1 MIATSSE
8 GNDMLELAALSLAAI
23 HLGVPLAYYL
33 YAKTR
38 WLPKP
43 WGIRLSDGYRPK
55 VTVIVPTY
63 REAGIIEGRL
73 SNIRSQDY
81 PRDLMEVIVIDSG
94 SDDGT
99 AEVVEEWASQHG
111 DVDLKLIREGRREG
125 KAKALNHALKHASGD
140 IVIIA
145 DADAVWPSNSIKEAV
160 KWLADPEV
168 GAVSCLKRPNI
179 KGPANVEEG
188 YRHYYNVLRIAESKA
203 YSTPIFH
210 GELAAF
216 RKDLLDR
223 IGGFPTDIGADD
235 SHTAAR
241 IALMGYRAIIPE
253 GLWIEERVPKRGY
266 GMWRVRRAQHL
277 IQHFIKLLGE
287 DLGTK
292 GRNKEFRKIVKVEAF
307 LHLINPWILL
317 IAFSLLLVGAAQ
329 SSLGSV
335 LMLTVGV
342 VALVVRMYRVWVLQQ
357 LNLLVAALRNL
368 VTRELVWSKQAKV

>member
-1 MIATSSE
+1 
-8 GNDMLELAALSLAAI
+8 MLELVAVSLAAVHFGI
-23 HLGVPLAYYL
+23 PLVYYW

-43 WGIRLSDGYRPK
+43 WNIEINDSYTPK
-55 VTVIVPTY
+55 VTIIVPTY
-63 REAGIIEGRL
+63 READIIVGRL
-73 SNIRSQDY
+73 DNIRSQDY
-81 PRDLMEVIVIDSG
+81 PGDLTEIIVVDSG

-99 AEVVEEWASQHG
+99 ADIVEEWASQHE
-111 DVDLKLIREGRREG
+111 DVNLRLIREDKREG
-125 KAKALNHALKHASGD
+125 KAKALNHALNYASGD

-145 DADAVWPSNSIKEAV
+145 DADATWPSNSMREAV
-160 KWLADPEV
+160 KWLADPTV

-179 KGPANVEEG
+179 SGPAEVEEG
-188 YRHYYNVLRIAESKA
+188 YRHYYNMLRIAESKA

-216 RKDLLDR
+216 RKDLLEEV
-223 IGGFPTDIGADD
+223 GGFPTDIGADD

-253 GLWIEERVPKRGY
+253 GLWIEERVPRRGY

-292 GRNKEFRKIVKVEAF
+292 SRNKEFRRIVEVEAF
-307 LHLINPWILL
+307 LHLVNPWILL
-317 IAFSLLLVGAAQ
+317 IAFSLLLFNAARG
-329 SSLGSV
+329 SLGSL

-342 VALVVRMYRVWVLQQ
+342 VVLVVRMYRVWVLQQ
-357 LNLLVAALRNL
+357 LHLLVASLRNL
-368 VTRELVWSKQAKV
+368 VTRELVWSKQAK